1 LKATYILIATNIM
14 IWVFITLSISGN
26 EAGLSSLLQT
36 YGVSQAS
43 VLNGVNPLPFIT
55 YMFVHV
61 DPFHLLLNM
70 SLLLIFGRIVERH
83 LGAAKLLLL
92 YFTSGVGGSLFHAS
106 LILFSCPPHVEAV
119 APECL
124 TPLVGATGAVLG
136 IMVSLHN
143 ISTFLFTTFVKP
155 SKPLRFMSVAAPVI
169 AIGLFILASGG
180 RASPFAHLAGG
191 IATGLLLSHLLLWG
205 A

>member
-1 LKATYILIATNIM
+1 LKATYILIATNII
-14 IWVFITLSISGN
+14 IWVFITLSISGD

-92 YFTSGVGGSLFHAS
+92 YFTSGVGGALFHAS
-106 LILFSCPPHVEAV
+106 LILFSCTPYMKAAP
-119 APECL
+119 PECL
-124 TPLVGATGAVLG
+124 MPLVGATGAVLG

-155 SKPLRFMSVAAPVI
+155 SKLLRFMSVTAPVI

-191 IATGLLLSHLLLWG
+191 IATGLLLSRLLLWG